1 MIIVPVMRKTICLF
15 LLVFTGSLVFGSDS
29 LLVNFSAKTLVKGD
43 TLEFRCSVPDFA
55 ALKLQSAT
63 LNVWIEDVE
72 RHNRWKYRYP
82 MINGEVSASL
92 KVSKKITDGRYAV
105 NFLIQ
110 RGFFK
115 IYGQVLDHT
124 KRDDSTISCMMV
136 SKNKQ
141 GSYIDFVHVERN
153 GDFRLKST
161 LFADSAFFIFSPTKR
176 PKNNYL
182 TINIETPLDSAF
194 VPVLTKTSFIT
205 IGDPKML
212 MAKKTDT
219 SKYFFTT
226 GELQDPYMLPNVT
239 VTGKYKTKVQQYDEE
254 YSTGLFQSNDAIIFD
269 GISSD
274 EIGRSAT
281 ILQFLQGRVAGLSI
295 EKNSEGQDVAKW
307 RNTIAEIY
315 LDEFRLQP
323 SDHTF
328 ISPTEVAMIKVYR
341 PPSYLSS
348 FNSGA
353 GAIAIYT
360 KRGIYASNGSS
371 RHNFI
376 VKGYTKIDS
385 SWE

>member
-1 MIIVPVMRKTICLF
+1 MRKTLCVC
-15 LLVFTGSLVFGSDS
+15 LLVCMAYFASASDS
-29 LLVNFSAKTLVKGD
+29 LLVNFNTKILKKGD
-43 TLEFRCSVPDFA
+43 TLEFSCSIPDYA
-55 ALKLQSAT
+55 AYELKSAT
-63 LNVWIEDVE
+63 LNVWIEDVQ

-82 MINGEVSASL
+82 IINGEVTASL
-92 KVSKKITDGRYAV
+92 KVSKKIADGRYAV
-105 NFLIQ
+105 NFLVQ

-153 GDFRLKST
+153 GNFHLKST
-161 LFADSAFFIFSPTKR
+161 LFADSAFFIFSPTKK

-194 VPVLTKTSFIT
+194 VPVISKTSFIT

-212 MAKKTDT
+212 LPKKTDT
-219 SKYFFTT
+219 SKYVFTT
-226 GELQDPYMLPNVT
+226 NELQDPDMLPNVT

-254 YSTGLFQSNDAIIFD
+254 YSRGLFQSNDAIIFD
-269 GISSD
+269 GIGSD

-281 ILQFLQGRVAGLSI
+281 ILQFLQGRVAGLTI
-295 EKNSEGQDVAKW
+295 EKNSEGLDVAKW

-341 PPSYLSS
+341 PPAYLSS
-348 FNSGA
+348 FNGGA

-360 KRGIYASNGSS
+360 KRGIYATNNNS